1 MDRIAFNSGWMII
14 LAIGLYLFANDTFSQ
29 EKPQPY
35 FKTLLVIGDDRSGS
49 TGDIRKLEQT
59 DYENLLQI
67 IGEKGGGTVA
77 VLLIGNPMPQ
87 SRQPYFLNL
96 PILENITP

>member
-35 FKTLLVIGDDRSGS
+35 FKTLLVIGD
-49 TGDIRKLEQT
+49 E
-59 DYENLLQI
+59 
-67 IGEKGGGTVA
+67 IGRASCRERV
-77 VLLIGNPMPQ
+77 
-87 SRQPYFLNL
+87 
-96 PILENITP
+96 